1 MVAVIGDY
9 MMAGAAPPRWLA
21 QQSIILAC
29 KLGPTGKPWV
39 RLPATT
45 L

>member
-1 MVAVIGDY
+1 MVAVLGDY

-29 KLGPTGKPWV
+29 KLGPTAGV
-39 RLPATT
+39 CQSLCDGE
-45 L
+45 